1 MDEEYNQTCGG
12 SMGVMHDCSSH
23 HSFSVVLDK
32 EEIKLLLEVQK
43 CKQELRQKPLKKTGK
58 NKNKGYTYFELED
71 FIEYVED
78 ILLEHGLGSA
88 NTFHEDKGYLTIFNA
103 DGVYHTWETR
113 CIGAKAKENGYDTGI
128 HMKTEQA
135 VQTYARRA
143 LWLQALDITEPSAI
157 EAGDVVPSKRQ
168 NKPQP
173 KPKKQESPV
182 QPIREEKE
190 EEITEQDVN
199 DMMNRAED
207 NLVLAGAEITEENMR
222 KALKKECRNKPQ
234 LHKACLQKLK
244 FSQGGK
250 K

>member
-1 MDEEYNQTCGG
+1 MSQEVGYEIVG
-12 SMGVMHDCSSH
+12 SGCECHQKTFTP
-23 HSFSVVLDK
+23 SFTK
-32 EEIKLLLEVQK
+32 EELQLLSEVQK

-58 NKNKGYTYFELED
+58 NKNKGYNYFELED

-88 NTFHEDKGYLTIFNA
+88 NTFHDDKGYLTIFNE

-157 EAGDVVPSKRQ
+157 EAGDVS
-168 NKPQP
+168 PQQPQKSRP
-173 KPKKQESPV
+173 KPKPTPKKQSSPV

-199 DMMNRAED
+199 DMTNRAED
-207 NLVLAGAEITEENMR
+207 NLILAGAEITEENMR

-244 FSQGGK
+244 FSKGSK

>member
-1 MDEEYNQTCGG
+1 MTNEIELVG
-12 SMGVMHDCSSH
+12 SCECQKTFTP
-23 HSFSVVLDK
+23 SFTPSFTK
-32 EEIKLLLEVQK
+32 EELQLLSEVQK

-88 NTFHEDKGYLTIFNA
+88 NTFHDDKGYLTIFNEA
-103 DGVYHTWETR
+103 GVYHTWETR

-157 EAGDVVPSKRQ
+157 EAGDVSPQQPQKSRP
-168 NKPQP
+168 KPT
-173 KPKKQESPV
+173 PKKQESPV

-190 EEITEQDVN
+190 SEITEQDVN

-244 FSQGGK
+244 FSKGGK

>member
-1 MDEEYNQTCGG
+1 MSQEVGYELVG
-12 SMGVMHDCSSH
+12 SGCECQKT
-23 HSFSVVLDK
+23 FTPTFTK
-32 EEIKLLLEVQK
+32 EELQLLREVQL
-43 CKQELRQKPLKKTGK
+43 CKRELRKQPLKKTGR
-58 NKNKGYTYFELED
+58 NKNKGYSYFELED
-71 FIEYVED
+71 FIEYVEC
-78 ILLEHGLGSA
+78 ILETHGLNSV
-88 NTFHEDKGYLTIFNA
+88 NTFHDDKGYLTIFNE
-103 DGVYHTWETR
+103 DGVYHTWETK

-143 LWLQALDITEPSAI
+143 LWLQALDITEPSAL

-168 NKPQP
+168 NKPRP
-173 KPKKQESPV
+173 KPKKQSSPV

-190 EEITEQDVN
+190 SEITEQDVN

-244 FSQGGK
+244 FSKGGK